1 MTHWKRIHR
10 LGIACP
16 VCGHKDW
23 CLIAPDGSAV
33 ICGRI
38 EQGAVRR
45 CGQAGW
51 LHRIADR
58 PGWQP
63 HKPNLAVAIK
73 AMPSPKLAQMAR
85 EFHQAA
91 VAKGVLKDLSGSL
104 GLSMAALEQY
114 QVGWCEQQSC
124 TTWPMRDADGRVVGI
139 NRRFPDGNKMIF
151 RGHCAGLYMPLDLPA
166 DLSGKQLLIAE
177 GVTDAVAGSDLGFW
191 TVGRFSCSH
200 GTNLLTGLVAHRR
213 PAEVV
218 VVADGDEAGQMGANV
233 LAAALAPLVKVLRI
247 VTPPPPHKDLRA
259 WKQAGATEADL
270 LQLISD
276 CSPMRLSVEVR
287 I

>member
-23 CLIAPDGSAV
+23 CLMSPDGSAV

-51 LHRIADR
+51 LHRIADQL
-58 PGWQP
+58 GWQP
-63 HKPNLAVAIK
+63 HKPNLAVAIT
-73 AMPSPKLAQMAR
+73 AMPSPKLAEMAR
-85 EFHQAA
+85 EFHLAA
-91 VAKGVLKDLSGSL
+91 IRCGVFAELSVSL
-104 GLSMAALEQY
+104 GLSTAALEQY

-124 TTWPMRDADGRVVGI
+124 TTWPMRDADGRVVGL
-139 NRRFPDGNKMIF
+139 NRRFADGHKMIF
-151 RGHCAGLYMPLDLPA
+151 RGHCAGLYVPIDLPA
-166 DLSGKQLLIAE
+166 DLSGKPLLIAE
-177 GVTDAVAGSDLGFW
+177 GATDAVVGSDLGFW

-200 GTNLLTGLVAHRR
+200 GTDLLTALVTHRR

-218 VVADGDEAGQMGANV
+218 VVADGDEAGQIGADM
-233 LAAALAPLVKVLRI
+233 LARAMVPLVKTLKI

-259 WKQAGATEADL
+259 WKQAGATEGDL
-270 LQLISD
+270 LQLIKSS
-276 CSPMRLSVEVR
+276 SPMRLSVEVR
-287 I
+287 T

>member
-1 MTHWKRIHR
+1 MTHWKRIHK

-23 CLIAPDGSAV
+23 CLMAPDGSAV

-38 EQGAVRR
+38 EQGAVKR

-58 PGWQP
+58 AGWQSR
-63 HKPNLAVAIK
+63 KPDLAVVITAR
-73 AMPSPKLAQMAR
+73 PSPKLVQMAQK
-85 EFHQAA
+85 FCQAA
-91 VAKGVLKDLSGSL
+91 VQSGVLKELSVSL
-104 GLSMAALEQY
+104 GLSEAALEQY
-114 QVGWCEQQSC
+114 QVGWCEQQNC

-151 RGHCAGLYMPLDLPA
+151 QGHCAGLYMPLDLPG
-166 DLSGKQLLIAE
+166 DLSGKCLLIAE
-177 GVTDAVAGSDLGFW
+177 GATDAVAGADLGFR
-191 TVGRFSCSH
+191 TVGRFSCFH
-200 GTNLLTGLVAHRR
+200 GTNLLTRLVTHRR

-218 VVADGDEAGQMGANV
+218 IVADGDEAGQSGAGM
-233 LAAALAPLVKVLRI
+233 LAAAVVPLVKVLKI

-270 LQLISD
+270 LQLINTSL
-276 CSPMRLSVEVR
+276 PVRLSVEVR
-287 I
+287 T